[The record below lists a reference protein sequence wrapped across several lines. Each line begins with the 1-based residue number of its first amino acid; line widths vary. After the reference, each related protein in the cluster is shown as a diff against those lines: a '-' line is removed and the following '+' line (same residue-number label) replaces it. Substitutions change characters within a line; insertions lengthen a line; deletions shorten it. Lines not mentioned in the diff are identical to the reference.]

1 MQLFTVTI
9 ATISLAQSAVI
20 PSSANDVIVSENII
34 DETLAAIQSD
44 DKQEP
49 DWLIE
54 FNQYMDNDTFDF
66 DFDAFM
72 SKMSDEDFE
81 DLLKIYLYFTL
92 LTKTYLI
99 PIHIFK
105 LYQLFYSCKS

>member
-1 MQLFTVTI
+1 MQLFTITI

-20 PSSANDVIVSENII
+20 PSSANDVIVSENIL

-54 FNQYMDNDTFDF
+54 FNQYMDNDSLDF

-72 SKMSDEDFE
+72 SKMSKDEIEDFFSFFTVMMSE
-81 DLLKIYLYFTL
+81 EADLFDEENNNSEEYIM
-92 LTKTYLI
+92 
-99 PIHIFK
+99 
-105 LYQLFYSCKS
+105 

>member
-1 MQLFTVTI
+1 MQLFTITI

-49 DWLIE
+49 EWLIE
-54 FNQYMDNDTFDF
+54 FNQYMDNDSLDF

-72 SKMSDEDFE
+72 SKMSEDEIEDFFSFFTVMMSE
-81 DLLKIYLYFTL
+81 EADLFDDENN
-92 LTKTYLI
+92 
-99 PIHIFK
+99 
-105 LYQLFYSCKS
+105 KSEEYIM

>member
-1 MQLFTVTI
+1 MQLFTITI

-20 PSSANDVIVSENII
+20 PSSANDVIVSENIL

-54 FNQYMDNDTFDF
+54 FNQYMDNDSLDF

-72 SKMSDEDFE
+72 SKMSKDEIEDFFSFFTVMMSE
-81 DLLKIYLYFTL
+81 EADLFDEENNNNEEYIM
-92 LTKTYLI
+92 
-99 PIHIFK
+99 
-105 LYQLFYSCKS
+105 

>member
-1 MQLFTVTI
+1 MQLFTITI

-54 FNQYMDNDTFDF
+54 FNQYMDNDSLDF

-72 SKMSDEDFE
+72 SKMSDEEIEDFFSFFTVMISE
-81 DLLKIYLYFTL
+81 EADLFDEENNNNEEYIM
-92 LTKTYLI
+92 
-99 PIHIFK
+99 
-105 LYQLFYSCKS
+105 

>member
-1 MQLFTVTI
+1 MQLFTITI

-20 PSSANDVIVSENII
+20 PSSANDVIVSENIL

-54 FNQYMDNDTFDF
+54 FNQYMNNDSLNFDF
-66 DFDAFM
+66 DVFM
-72 SKMSDEDFE
+72 SKMSDDEIEDFFSFFTVMISE
-81 DLLKIYLYFTL
+81 AADLFDEANNNSEEYI
-92 LTKTYLI
+92 I
-99 PIHIFK
+99 
-105 LYQLFYSCKS
+105 